1 MAYDVSKVRWKMMNQ
16 ARTLARSG
24 QYADHAPILAQ
35 IGAEPGFEKVLRWL
49 DERAF
54 RTQLDRLCHLA
65 QDKAAQGIGLVSPAV

>member
-16 ARTLARSG
+16 ARQLARSG

-35 IGAEPGFEKVLRWL
+35 IETEPGFEKVLRWL

>member
-1 MAYDVSKVRWKMMNQ
+1 MAYENGKVRWTLMNQ

-35 IGAEPGFEKVLRWL
+35 IETEAAFERVRRWI

-54 RTQLDRLCHLA
+54 RAQLNRLCEMA
-65 QDKAAQGIGLVSPAV
+65 QSKGG

>member
-16 ARTLARSG
+16 ARQLARSG

-35 IGAEPGFEKVLRWL
+35 IETEAGFEKVRRWI

-54 RTQLDRLCHLA
+54 RAQLNRLCEMA
-65 QDKAAQGIGLVSPAV
+65 QSKHG

>member
-1 MAYDVSKVRWKMMNQ
+1 MAYENGKVHWKMMNQ

-35 IGAEPGFEKVLRWL
+35 IETEAGFEKVRRWI

-54 RTQLDRLCHLA
+54 RAQLNRLCEMA
-65 QDKAAQGIGLVSPAV
+65 QSKGG

>member
-16 ARTLARSG
+16 ARQLARSG

-35 IGAEPGFEKVLRWL
+35 IEAEPGFEKVLRWI

-54 RTQLDRLCHLA
+54 RAQVNRLCEIA
-65 QDKAAQGIGLVSPAV
+65 QSKAS